1 MTFLGQRLALVN
13 ATLKERR
20 LENEMKRER
29 RIDTKFSLPMIPGK
43 LSTNSAEVSCPPT
56 LLQESEIVAV
66 GSVREFF
73 KSKSPEDALSL
84 WGI

>member
-1 MTFLGQRLALVN
+1 MTFLGQRLTLVN
-13 ATLKERR
+13 ATLRERR

-43 LSTNSAEVSCPPT
+43 LSTNSAEVSCPPA

-66 GSVREFF
+66 GSVRKFF
-73 KSKSPEDALSL
+73 KSKSTEDTLSF
-84 WGI
+84 GGT